1 MSTKP
6 GPWTPLPSTS
16 PRFEALLGRTRTGTL
31 HGALVQHLRPPRL
44 VPRTVLQPLP
54 ERVDGE
60 RTLTGRG
67 EVYTF
72 TIVHKPAP
80 GFEVAALYVFAY
92 VRPSGRAYRPGQHLR
107 PDHLLTCSRF
117 PGHRV

>member
-92 VRPSGRAYRPGQHLR
+92 VSLQDGPTVLANICG

>member
-1 MSTKP
+1 
-6 GPWTPLPSTS
+6 
-16 PRFEALLGRTRTGTL
+16 
-31 HGALVQHLRPPRL
+31 
-44 VPRTVLQPLP
+44 LP

-92 VRPSGRAYRPGQHLR
+92 VSLQDGPTVLANICG
-107 PDHLLTCSRF
+107 PDHLQTRIGDRVELVGSAEPGVTGALRF
-117 PGHRV
+117 AREAGQ